1 MRHLIRF
8 GGALAFAAGL
18 GLLVTAC
25 AAEVVPEDIPSQ
37 VNDALKEARID
48 TVRPLWDP
56 DRREMKLRGIAI
68 DADEKRKA
76 EEVAAQALRD
86 RGRIVNEVVITM
98 RGAPEPAPVV
108 AESDDLQQIDDR
120 IHRDVE
126 ALFEDEKVWKGRE
139 FNIVVRTGIVHMTG
153 KALSQDDKDR
163 ITELVARVAGV
174 KEVINRLEIK
184 EPRGRG

>member
-25 AAEVVPEDIPSQ
+25 ATEVAPEDIPSQ
-37 VNDALKEARID
+37 INDALKEARID
-48 TVRPLWDP
+48 TVRPIWDP
-56 DRREMKLRGIAI
+56 DRREMKLRGMAV
-68 DADEKRKA
+68 DADEKRRA
-76 EEVAAQALRD
+76 EQVAAGALRE

-108 AESDDLQQIDDR
+108 AESDDLQQIDER
-120 IHRDVE
+120 IHKDIE
-126 ALFEDEKVWKGRE
+126 ALFADQTVWKGRE
-139 FNIVVRTGIVHMTG
+139 FNVVVRTGTVHMTG
-153 KALSQDDKDR
+153 KALSQEDKDR